1 MLMKKIFTFLAVAIM
16 ALCANA
22 QSKTATFG
30 ASSISGL
37 DKDTDVPCE
46 GFTLAGTYFAA
57 GTSKVTVFGDDKG
70 MKVRA
75 NKGADA
81 NQFALTVNEGC
92 IITKLEMGMV
102 VNDASS
108 TFILSGISVD
118 GTPVADFTA
127 VALPNTADA
136 DGSAVVNL
144 DNIKATQDITFTFNF
159 DEYTGKNRQ
168 VFIAGEVTYE
178 EGVIA
183 PVEGETDFTP
193 SGVNPMHNTK
203 FDVMKG
209 SAKLNGKV
217 LEVTNFPFA
226 GANFSVEISVREGQ
240 EGSATPLCDLIPMS
254 GFTKTGELDNWGVI
268 EPLYSIDNQP
278 EELIVSLDGVN
289 SLKFTDYSFMFGYYT
304 SAQYE
309 KVSATEA
316 QYDTVLLY
324 LCGKY
329 QEFTDG
335 AWGAVKNNGYIQFN
349 VIVPV
354 DVTTA
359 IETVAADFDENAPVE
374 YYNLQGVRVANP
386 ANGIFIKRQGNKVEK
401 VLVK

>member
-1 MLMKKIFTFLAVAIM
+1 MLMKKIFTLLAVAIM

-108 TFILSGISVD
+108 TFTLSGISVD

-159 DEYTGKNRQ
+159 DEYTGKNKQ

-178 EGVIA
+178 EGVVA
-183 PVEGETDFTP
+183 PVEGETMTVLGYGSGIYGKEYDSCVTPFEFNYSNKQLTLKDFLAGGTTVVLDFKPRNEESTEVGTTYDAFAVSGLGEEEVILGYYRMCPINDFKGSFILKKDGENIGKFENMQIGVGGLTYYVIKKDSSTDPGYLDFTIYC
-193 SGVNPMHNTK
+193 SG
-203 FDVMKG
+203 
-209 SAKLNGKV
+209 
-217 LEVTNFPFA
+217 
-226 GANFSVEISVREGQ
+226 
-240 EGSATPLCDLIPMS
+240 
-254 GFTKTGELDNWGVI
+254 
-268 EPLYSIDNQP
+268 
-278 EELIVSLDGVN
+278 
-289 SLKFTDYSFMFGYYT
+289 DYST
-304 SAQYE
+304 WNAESNAWE
-309 KVSATEA
+309 ATGLNYVAFEHKIP
-316 QYDTVLLY
+316 LSGLS
-324 LCGKY
+324 
-329 QEFTDG
+329 
-335 AWGAVKNNGYIQFN
+335 
-349 VIVPV
+349 
-354 DVTTA
+354 A

>member
-1 MLMKKIFTFLAVAIM
+1 MKKIFTLLAVAIM

-102 VNDASS
+102 VNDGSS
-108 TFILSGISVD
+108 TFTLSGISVD

-178 EGVIA
+178 EGVVA

-193 SGVNPMHNTK
+193 TGVNPMYNTK

-240 EGSATPLCDLIPMS
+240 EGSATPLCNLIPMS
-254 GFTKTGELDNWGVI
+254 GFTKTGGELAGWGVTD
-268 EPLYSIDNQP
+268 PLYAIDNQP

-289 SLKFTDYSFMFGYYT
+289 SLKFTDYSFAFGFYT

-309 KVSATEA
+309 KVSVTEA
-316 QYDTVLLY
+316 QYNTVLLY

-329 QEFTDG
+329 QQFTDG
-335 AWGAVKNNGYIQFN
+335 AWGDVKNNGYIQFN

>member
-1 MLMKKIFTFLAVAIM
+1 M
-16 ALCANA
+16 
-22 QSKTATFG
+22 
-30 ASSISGL
+30 
-37 DKDTDVPCE
+37 
-46 GFTLAGTYFAA
+46 Y
-57 GTSKVTVFGDDKG
+57 
-70 MKVRA
+70 
-75 NKGADA
+75 
-81 NQFALTVNEGC
+81 
-92 IITKLEMGMV
+92 
-102 VNDASS
+102 
-108 TFILSGISVD
+108 
-118 GTPVADFTA
+118 
-127 VALPNTADA
+127 
-136 DGSAVVNL
+136 
-144 DNIKATQDITFTFNF
+144 
-159 DEYTGKNRQ
+159 
-168 VFIAGEVTYE
+168 
-178 EGVIA
+178 
-183 PVEGETDFTP
+183 
-193 SGVNPMHNTK
+193 NTK

-289 SLKFTDYSFMFGYYT
+289 SLTFTDYSFMFGYYT

-309 KVSATEA
+309 KVSVTEA
-316 QYDTVLLY
+316 QYNTVLLY